1 LNRKYRITSTNEFQR
16 VRHSGRSYAHPL
28 LVVITLAS
36 QNEDSHCGIITGKI
50 IGNAVKR
57 NKARRRIRSILDK
70 HLINFKQ
77 PHDIVVIARTPI
89 SQANFTEIEEA
100 LSGVL
105 QKAGIISK

>member
-1 LNRKYRITSTNEFQR
+1 M
-16 VRHSGRSYAHPL
+16 
-28 LVVITLAS
+28 VVNAAAS
-36 QNEDSHCGIITGKI
+36 LNEDSHIGIITSKS

-57 NKARRRIRSILDK
+57 NKARRRIRNILGK

-89 SQANFTEIEEA
+89 SQANFVEIEEA
-100 LSGVL
+100 LCGVL